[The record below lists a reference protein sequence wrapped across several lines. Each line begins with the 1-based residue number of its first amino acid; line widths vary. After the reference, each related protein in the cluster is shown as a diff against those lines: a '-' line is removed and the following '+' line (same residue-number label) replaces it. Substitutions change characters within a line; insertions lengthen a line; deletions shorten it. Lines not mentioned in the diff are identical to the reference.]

1 MTKKLEELFNLPA
14 VEATPEE
21 TEQVIADHRDLIT
34 DVDQAIDRIDAA
46 LPTVRD
52 LETGDQEL
60 DELAR
65 LAQDKAEDL
74 IDLGMNVEPR
84 FSGVILQTAGV
95 MLGHAITAKTAK
107 LDKKLKMVQLQL
119 AKAKLDYQIKKDAKE
134 PVEAAVEGQ
143 GIVLDR
149 NELLK
154 QAGNRL
160 EVIVR
165 QRHGHRRRAV
175 GDIEDRQLAAAA
187 DRGRAGQLHL
197 RPVHRLGLGQVV
209 GAGPDRGADVH
220 AAGHFAGDDDR
231 RLPHG

>member
-34 DVDQAIDRIDAA
+34 DVDLAIDRIDAA

-119 AKAKLDYQIKKDAKE
+119 AKAKLDHQIRKDAGTPQE
-134 PVEAAVEGQ
+134 QAIEAEGM
-143 GIVLDR
+143 VLDR
-149 NELLK
+149 NDLLK
-154 QAGNRL
+154 H
-160 EVIVR
+160 I
-165 QRHGHRRRAV
+165 
-175 GDIEDRQLAAAA
+175 LANK
-187 DRGRAGQLHL
+187 QSK
-197 RPVHRLGLGQVV
+197 
-209 GAGPDRGADVH
+209 
-220 AAGHFAGDDDR
+220 
-231 RLPHG
+231 